1 MGGIVIKPV
10 KLKDV
15 IELLDILDDNF
26 RAFYAKET
34 GNVFY
39 LSVDD
44 LRIAEDSEEDDDF
57 ADYPEWQKE
66 SIKEAIE
73 IVENWEDYIELPDRF
88 EINEYRIMEKFT
100 LSIEDQRICN
110 DIYYSIKG
118 NGAFRR
124 FKDKI
129 YHYSLDKD
137 WYSFRDNALRE
148 IAIAWCEENE
158 IIYFE

>member
-1 MGGIVIKPV
+1 MMKSV

-15 IELLDILDDNF
+15 LEKLESVNDDIK
-26 RAFYAKET
+26 AYYYKKT
-34 GNVFY
+34 GEIIAAS
-39 LSVDD
+39 LED

-57 ADYPEWQKE
+57 AEYPEWQRE

-73 IVENWEDYIELPDRF
+73 IVENWEEYIELPDRF
-88 EINEYRIMEKFT
+88 EINEYGIMEKFT
-100 LSIEDQRICN
+100 LSIEDQRICD
-110 DIYYSIKG
+110 DIYHSIKG

-129 YHYSLDKD
+129 DHYSLDKD

-148 IAIAWCEENE
+148 IAISWCEENG